1 MMPIELGSPQIAV
14 AIPFL
19 PLIGLEVE
27 PQCYLPSTV
36 SAIFRGL
43 RGLQRAERARVAH
56 VGRGWRKVGVVENVR
71 EGRFEAQA
79 QSFADAHSLRQ
90 PCVYPDGPGPLQNAD
105 ACISHARR
113 TCRRGLK
120 CV

>member
-1 MMPIELGSPQIAV
+1 MPIELGSPQIAV

-27 PQCYLPSTV
+27 PQCHLASTV

-56 VGRGWRKVGVVENVR
+56 ARRGWRKVGVVENVR
-71 EGRFEAQA
+71 EGRFEAQP
-79 QSFADAHSLRQ
+79 QSFADGHRLRQ
-90 PCVYPDGPGPLQNAD
+90 PRVDCNGSGPLQNAD
-105 ACISHARR
+105 ACVSDAGR
-113 TCRRGLK
+113 TCRCGLK
-120 CV
+120 GV